1 MKQWFR
7 QLESKLQGTPDT
19 LLTVGMLVVAGV
31 LIVTAL
37 TAPATLKAAA
47 LAWAVFP

>member
-7 QLESKLQGTPDT
+7 QLESKLQGTPDS
-19 LLTVGMLVVAGV
+19 LLTVGLLVVAGV

>member
-1 MKQWFR
+1 MSKLFR
-7 QLESKLQGTPDT
+7 QVESKLQGTPDA
-19 LLTVGMLVVAGV
+19 LLSVLLLVAAGV

-37 TAPATLKAAA
+37 TAPATLKAAV

>member
-1 MKQWFR
+1 MKLFR
-7 QLESKLQGTPDT
+7 QLESHLQGTPDRW
-19 LLTVGMLVVAGV
+19 LTVGLLVAAGV

>member
-7 QLESKLQGTPDT
+7 QIESRLQGTPDS
-19 LLTVGMLVVAGV
+19 LLTVGLLVVAGV

-37 TAPATLKAAA
+37 TAPATLKAAM